1 MPSTCLSSNSFLH
14 NKVPLVRR
22 LGAEFRGPER
32 LHLRVI
38 ARENLH
44 LGGAISDS
52 VHLGACQAA
61 LPSDRFSPA
70 RRRDRPFTPPATPD
84 YDGRVNR
91 LDQTDQDQLLERFI
105 RYARIETTSDRHVRD
120 IPSTQS
126 QWDLLKLLVKEL
138 MDLGLSDVELTKNG
152 YLISRI
158 PSNIEGK
165 ARPVIGLMAH
175 IDTASDAP
183 GDRVNPQ
190 IHRDYNGGVIEVG
203 EGFRLDPAEFPELT
217 RYKGGTIV
225 TTDGRTLLGAD
236 DKAGVAEIMTA
247 VAWIQ
252 GHPELKHGTLEIIF
266 TPDEETGKGLDLF
279 PVEKLTA
286 RCCYTV
292 DGTVEGT
299 VEAECFNAYQVH
311 ATFTGRVIH
320 LGYARGRLVNAVS
333 MAGAFLNMLPQAESP
348 EATDGRFGYY
358 CPVEV
363 RGTLETATV
372 DVFLRD
378 FDEQEMKRRIGAL
391 HDMACAVEGIFPGG
405 KVVLTETKQYSNMY
419 QSIQRD
425 PLAVD
430 LALEAIKMAGCEAR
444 LELIRGGT
452 DGSKLTEMG
461 IPTPNLFS
469 GAQNYHSR
477 SEWVGFST
485 MVKATE
491 TILNLA
497 ELWGRQ

>member
-1 MPSTCLSSNSFLH
+1 M
-14 NKVPLVRR
+14 NK
-22 LGAEFRGPER
+22 
-32 LHLRVI
+32 
-38 ARENLH
+38 
-44 LGGAISDS
+44 
-52 VHLGACQAA
+52 
-61 LPSDRFSPA
+61 
-70 RRRDRPFTPPATPD
+70 
-84 YDGRVNR
+84 
-91 LDQTDQDQLLERFI
+91 LDQSFQDQLLERFI
-105 RYARIETTSDRHVRD
+105 RYARIETTSDRHVRE
-120 IPSTQS
+120 IPSTPS

-152 YLISRI
+152 YLIARI
-158 PSNIEGK
+158 PSNSRRGD
-165 ARPVIGLMAH
+165 PPPIGLMAH

-183 GDRVNPQ
+183 GDQVNPQ
-190 IHRDYNGGVIEVG
+190 IHRNYDGGIIEIG
-203 EGFRLDPAEFPELT
+203 EGFRLDPAETPELR
-217 RYKGGTIV
+217 RYSGGTIV

-247 VAWIQ
+247 AAWLQ
-252 GHPELKHGTLEIIF
+252 RHPELEHGTLEILF

-279 PVEKLTA
+279 PVDKLTS

-320 LGYARGRLVNAVS
+320 LGYARGKLVNAVS
-333 MAGAFLNMLPQAESP
+333 MAGAFLNMLPQSESP
-348 EATDGRFGYY
+348 EATDGRYGYY

-378 FDEQEMKRRIGAL
+378 FDELEMRRRVDTL
-391 HDMACAVEGIFPGG
+391 HHVARAVEAIFPGG
-405 KVVLTETKQYSNMY
+405 KVVLTETKQYSNMF
-419 QSIQRD
+419 QRIQRE

-430 LALEAIKMAGCEAR
+430 LALEAIKRSGCEAR

-477 SEWVGFST
+477 SEWVGLST

-497 ELWGRQ
+497 ELWGKQ

>member
-1 MPSTCLSSNSFLH
+1 MN
-14 NKVPLVRR
+14 V
-22 LGAEFRGPER
+22 
-32 LHLRVI
+32 
-38 ARENLH
+38 
-44 LGGAISDS
+44 
-52 VHLGACQAA
+52 
-61 LPSDRFSPA
+61 
-70 RRRDRPFTPPATPD
+70 
-84 YDGRVNR
+84 
-91 LDQTDQDQLLERFI
+91 LDQTQQDQLLERFV
-105 RYARIETTSDRHVRD
+105 RYARIETTSDRHGRD
-120 IPSTQS
+120 IPSTPA

-138 MDLGLSDVELTKNG
+138 ENLGVADVELTKNG
-152 YLISRI
+152 YLIARI
-158 PSNIEGK
+158 PSNLGGK
-165 ARPVIGLMAH
+165 AHPAIGLMAH

-190 IHRDYNGGVIEVG
+190 IHRAYDGGVIEVG
-203 EGFRLDPAEFPELT
+203 EGFRLDPAEFPELA

-225 TTDGRTLLGAD
+225 TTDGKTLLGAD

-247 VAWIQ
+247 AAWIQ
-252 GHPELKHGTLEIIF
+252 SHPELPHGTLEIIF

-279 PVEKLTA
+279 PAEKLSA

-292 DGTVEGT
+292 DGTLEGT

-311 ATFTGRVIH
+311 AVFTGRVIH
-320 LGYARGRLVNAVS
+320 LGYARGKLVNAVS

-378 FDEQEMKRRIGAL
+378 FDEQEMKRRINAL
-391 HDMACAVEGIFPGG
+391 HDLGRAVEAVFPGG
-405 KVVLTETKQYSNMY
+405 KVVLTENKQYSNMF

-425 PLAVD
+425 RLAVD
-430 LALEAIKMAGCEAR
+430 LALEAIRMTGIEPR

-477 SEWVGFST
+477 TEWAGVST

-497 ELWGRQ
+497 ELWGRH

>member
-1 MPSTCLSSNSFLH
+1 M
-14 NKVPLVRR
+14 NK
-22 LGAEFRGPER
+22 
-32 LHLRVI
+32 
-38 ARENLH
+38 
-44 LGGAISDS
+44 
-52 VHLGACQAA
+52 
-61 LPSDRFSPA
+61 
-70 RRRDRPFTPPATPD
+70 
-84 YDGRVNR
+84 
-91 LDQTDQDQLLERFI
+91 LDQSFQDQLLERFI
-105 RYARIETTSDRHVRD
+105 RYARIETTSDRHVRE
-120 IPSTQS
+120 IPSTPS

-152 YLISRI
+152 YLIARI
-158 PSNIEGK
+158 PSNSRRGD
-165 ARPVIGLMAH
+165 PPPIGLMAH

-183 GDRVNPQ
+183 GDQVNPQ
-190 IHRDYNGGVIEVG
+190 IHRNYDGGIIEIG
-203 EGFRLDPAEFPELT
+203 EGFRLDPAETPELR
-217 RYKGGTIV
+217 RYSGGTIV

-247 VAWIQ
+247 AAWLQ
-252 GHPELKHGTLEIIF
+252 RHPELEHGTLEILF

-279 PVEKLTA
+279 PVDKLTS

-299 VEAECFNAYQVH
+299 VEAECFNAYQVN

-320 LGYARGRLVNAVS
+320 LGYARGKLVNAVS
-333 MAGAFLNMLPQAESP
+333 MAGAFLNMLPQSESP
-348 EATDGRFGYY
+348 EATDGRYGYY

-378 FDEQEMKRRIGAL
+378 FDELEMRRRVDTL
-391 HDMACAVEGIFPGG
+391 HHVARAVEAIFPGG
-405 KVVLTETKQYSNMY
+405 KVVLTETKQYSNMF
-419 QSIQRD
+419 QRIQRE

-430 LALEAIKMAGCEAR
+430 LALEAIKRSGCEAR

-477 SEWVGFST
+477 SEWVGLST

-497 ELWGRQ
+497 ELWGKQ